1 MSVYVGDKW
10 EKAAA
15 MVFKEMN
22 YYRDLWHDTMD
33 DEEKQIICSMY
44 YDFVARNGSDVHRTI
59 SKSAMKLKK
68 LPTPDHWTCPRLVAR
83 AIMEA
88 NQWILDDFEEFK
100 KIFRW
105 CQSTIRVTSAQ
116 NNQVKYINEGDGVI
130 YVKELTIDKYDKL
143 FSSDAEEDSDY
154 DKWHDGEG
162 WSNEFPLKHTIP
174 EWFTEFEKT
183 LLLV

>member
-1 MSVYVGDKW
+1 
-10 EKAAA
+10 
-15 MVFKEMN
+15 MN
-22 YYRDLWHDTMD
+22 KNTFYISCPIDTY
-33 DEEKQIICSMY
+33 SGY
-44 YDFVARNGSDVHRTI
+44 GARSRDFVKALIESNKYDVKILSQRWGQTR
-59 SKSAMKLKK
+59 KGF
-68 LPTPDHWTCPRLVAR
+68 
-83 AIMEA
+83 
-88 NQWILDDFEEFK
+88 LDDFEEFK

-116 NNQVKYINEGDGVI
+116 NNQVKYINEGDGAI

-143 FSSDAEEDSDY
+143 FSSGDEEDGDY